1 MAGGILGIPILLL
14 VSVLTVFPA
23 TIFQFFYISSQSNI
37 LLNIMPFVGV
47 ALNGATLSFAIW
59 YLILRFDMNAARNDG
74 QLN

>member
-37 LLNIMPFVGV
+37 LFNVMLYIGL
-47 ALNGATLSFAIW
+47 ALDGATHSFAIW
-59 YLILRFDMNAARNDG
+59 YLIPRFDMNAARNDG